1 MSIKLKNVFR
11 HQITLLL
18 CASLFMVLL
27 TSCEAMYSKDDYIQA
42 FSDFITE
49 TEENCETYTPSDWK
63 KADIE
68 YNKYANLEY
77 ERFKAKFNELDSPA
91 VSKLKVIYIV
101 LKYNAEE
108 DMKKK

>member
-1 MSIKLKNVFR
+1 MRIILKNAFR
-11 HQITLLL
+11 FKLALLFSIVT
-18 CASLFMVLL
+18 CTTAL

-49 TEENCETYTPSDWK
+49 TEENCSTYSKSDWA
-63 KADIE
+63 KADQE
-68 YNKYANLEY
+68 YNKYSNIEY
-77 ERFKAKFNELDSPA
+77 EKFKNKFNELDSPA

>member
-1 MSIKLKNVFR
+1 
-11 HQITLLL
+11 
-18 CASLFMVLL
+18 
-27 TSCEAMYSKDDYIQA
+27 MYSKDDYIQA

-49 TEENCETYTPSDWK
+49 TEENCKTYTPSDWK

-101 LKYNAEE
+101 LKYNAEA
-108 DMKKK
+108 DRKKK